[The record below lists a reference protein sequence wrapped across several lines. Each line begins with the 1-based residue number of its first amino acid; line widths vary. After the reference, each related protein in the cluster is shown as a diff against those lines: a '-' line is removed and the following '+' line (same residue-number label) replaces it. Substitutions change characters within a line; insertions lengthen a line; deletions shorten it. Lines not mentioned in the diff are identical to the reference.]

1 MTDQA
6 ASRGSSR
13 SSRADSGSR
22 ATSGWAVGLIVFAA
36 IMLMMAGTF
45 QFLAGLVALF
55 ENEFYVATRNYVF
68 QLDATTWG
76 WIHLLVGIVVGVAGW
91 GRLSGRTWGRVV
103 AITVA
108 ALSALANFLFLPYY
122 PFWALTIITLDV
134 LVIWAVATH
143 GRDLKTASS

>member
-6 ASRGSSR
+6 ASRASSR

-55 ENEFYVATRNYVF
+55 ENEFYVTTRNYVF

-76 WIHLLVGIVVGVAGW
+76 WIHLLLGIVVAVAGW
-91 GRLSGRTWGRVV
+91 GLLSGRTWGRVV

-108 ALSALANFLFLPYY
+108 AISALANFLFLPYY

-134 LVIWAVATH
+134 LVIWAVAAH
-143 GRDLKTASS
+143 GRDVQKASM

>member
-1 MTDQA
+1 MTEQTSPRYA
-6 ASRGSSR
+6 P
-13 SSRADSGSR
+13 ADSDR
-22 ATSGWAVGLIVFAA
+22 QASGGAVGLIVFAA
-36 IMLMMAGTF
+36 VIMMMAGTF
-45 QFLAGLVALF
+45 QAIAGLIALF

-76 WIHLLVGIVVGVAGW
+76 WIHLLVGIVVAVAGW
-91 GRLSGRTWGRVV
+91 GLLSGRTWGRVV

-108 ALSALANFLFLPYY
+108 AISALANFLFLPYY

>member
-6 ASRGSSR
+6 ASRASSR

-55 ENEFYVATRNYVF
+55 ENEFYVTTRNYVF
-68 QLDATTWG
+68 QLDATAWG
-76 WIHLLVGIVVGVAGW
+76 WIHLLLGVVLGIAGW
-91 GRLSGRTWGRVV
+91 GLLSGRTWARVL

-108 ALSALANFLFLPYY
+108 AISALANFLFLPYY

-143 GRDLKTASS
+143 GRDVQKASM

>member
-6 ASRGSSR
+6 ASRASSR

-55 ENEFYVATRNYVF
+55 ENEFYVTTRNYVF

-76 WIHLLVGIVVGVAGW
+76 WIHLLLGIVLGIAGW
-91 GRLSGRTWGRVV
+91 GLLSGRTWGRVV

-134 LVIWAVATH
+134 LVIWAVAAH
-143 GRDLKTASS
+143 GRDVQKASM

>member
-1 MTDQA
+1 MTEQTSPRYA
-6 ASRGSSR
+6 P
-13 SSRADSGSR
+13 ADSDR
-22 ATSGWAVGLIVFAA
+22 QASGGAVGLIVFAA

-55 ENEFYVATRNYVF
+55 ENEFYVTTRNYVF

-76 WIHLLVGIVVGVAGW
+76 WIHLLLGIVLGIAGW
-91 GRLSGRTWGRVV
+91 GLLSGRTWGRVV

-108 ALSALANFLFLPYY
+108 AISALANFLFLPYY